1 MQIKRTTNKGLYP
14 TQIGTAAKSLGH
26 NLPSATEFRK
36 EIEICNKRQEGQVRD
51 AVSRALAHS
60 LSTAQQYY
68 HAPTLS
74 DTFETY
80 RGIDE
85 IMRGERARSPKVEK
99 AKEKEVK
106 ASSCDTEE
114 QRDSYLQ
121 DDRESGEQTEE
132 KGKGK
137 KKGKGKGKERKSWQ
151 EIVTGG
157 RATWRKRVQR

>member
-1 MQIKRTTNKGLYP
+1 M
-14 TQIGTAAKSLGH
+14 
-26 NLPSATEFRK
+26 
-36 EIEICNKRQEGQVRD
+36 
-51 AVSRALAHS
+51 SRALAHS

-68 HAPTLS
+68 QAPTLS

-80 RGIDE
+80 RAIDE

-106 ASSCDTEE
+106 ASSSDTEE
-114 QRDSYLQ
+114 QRDSYLE

-137 KKGKGKGKERKSWQ
+137 KGKGKGKERKGEEVMARNSDRQ
-151 EIVTGG
+151 ESYMEEESAEMKGDEG
-157 RATWRKRVQR
+157 RWGKKRKQQSPEPGPSSKRVTPTPKRKAFKRRRV